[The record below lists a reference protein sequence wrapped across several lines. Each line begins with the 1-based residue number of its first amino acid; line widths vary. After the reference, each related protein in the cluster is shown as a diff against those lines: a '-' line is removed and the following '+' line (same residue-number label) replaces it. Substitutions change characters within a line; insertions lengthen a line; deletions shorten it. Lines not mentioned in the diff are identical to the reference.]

1 MQGQQNESGREG
13 FVQIQASVQRVRDL
27 ARGRL
32 ALEGLIFALAASVAA
47 LVLGV
52 VLFMFAPPV
61 LWLRGLVA
69 LAWVGACA
77 ALIWWRWLRP
87 AKDWEQLHQVGRRVE
102 SSFPALRN
110 DVTASLEFGRQIDQM
125 RQDNHVSVA
134 MVEQLLHKTQRD
146 LTTLGQELDKAAPPA
161 QLKVP
166 VGLTAAALA
175 VLLACALLAPE
186 ATLRGARGLLTGPE
200 LAVALDTGK
209 ARASIIGDILLH
221 YQYPDYTGLGQRTV
235 QNSTGEVEVLKGTQ
249 VEVEGISL
257 RSIQK
262 AELVLTLDQPAE
274 ASPEGEPEAAQP
286 GKATQRI
293 VLQRRPGGRLVAS
306 MIAMHSGSY
315 TVEATLEDG
324 TEVHDG
330 ITRAIRVVPDESPRI
345 EVPRPQGEV
354 DVSPQD
360 QVTFNWLAS
369 DDFGLAEVALVTA
382 FAGDEKNRKRT
393 VIYSPEEQ
401 RDVLPGDARP
411 VDNGAGAALR
421 EKNGDYV
428 LDLAPFELQPRDKLL
443 VYLEAVDNDAITGPK
458 VTASPPVVLKVSS
471 PEDKHLELIQSQEEL
486 FEAMLLLLADYLEE
500 PLGDSY
506 TEANGAVTQ
515 GVPPEW
521 SAQKLSEVYKRALG
535 PFEGAGQVLET
546 MSALVERMKQDPL
559 MLKRDFEMFSRT
571 FRELTELRQAEGK
584 LLDQLRP
591 ASIEARL
598 SRNQMQRLF
607 GARTK
612 TVRGTE
618 HAIIRIEDLVA
629 SQRMENL
636 LDTAKSLQDAK
647 DRLKELLEKYKESK
661 DPALKAE
668 IMRQMQR
675 LRDRMREVMQKM
687 QSQLKKLPKEHMNLE
702 ALERKEM
709 AQKASD
715 AANSME
721 EMMKA
726 LEDGDIDKA
735 MAMMEQMEQDID
747 SMVSNMEGD
756 FEEMQPEGLN
766 ELDKKAS
773 ELMDQIN
780 DLEAQEK
787 QIAKETQQLTEDMER
802 QHQEKMQEQLSAF
815 EEKARAQLDQIR
827 KELDQADTGKLNPRD
842 QRDVERARERVDELE
857 RALKQ
862 KDVAQAAEKAQ
873 QLSQDLDRAR
883 FSLEFQK
890 NAISKNDPRRQ
901 SYQKSQQSVKKAQPP
916 ARDLQNKLQQMM
928 QRGGQPQPS
937 PQQAQKMEQLR
948 QQQQQARQNAQKL
961 GEEVDKA
968 GGDFPMLKE
977 ELGPG
982 LGEAQ
987 QYMEGAEKR
996 LGQAQ
1001 GRKAHE
1007 NEKLALDKLGGLKKS
1022 LKQALKKERMG
1033 GQQGGQQRGK
1043 RLSHEKVKIPGRDG
1057 QAPREFRED
1066 IMDAMKENGLD
1077 DYDQEL
1083 KAYYESL
1090 VK

>member
-1 MQGQQNESGREG
+1 MQGQENKTSREG
-13 FVQIQASVQRVRDL
+13 FAQIQASVQRVRDL

-32 ALEGLIFALAASVAA
+32 ALEGLAFALAASVAA

-52 VLFMFAPPV
+52 VLFMFAPPA
-61 LWLRGLVA
+61 LWLRALVA

-77 ALIWWRWLRP
+77 ALVWWRWLRP
-87 AKDWEQLHQVGRRVE
+87 SREWSDLHQVGRRVE
-102 SSFPALRN
+102 QAFPALRN
-110 DVTASLEFGRQIDQM
+110 DVTASLEFGRTLEDL
-125 RQDNHVSVA
+125 RQKNQVSVA
-134 MVEQLLHKTQRD
+134 MIEQLLAKTQGD
-146 LTTLGQELDKAAPPA
+146 LKALGDKARQAVPPA
-161 QLKVP
+161 RLKLP
-166 VGLTAAALA
+166 VGVTLAALA
-175 VLLACALLAPE
+175 ALMGCAVLAPQ
-186 ATLRGARGLLTGPE
+186 ATLRGARGLLMGPE
-200 LAVALDTGK
+200 LPVEVTSGK

-221 YQYPDYTGLGQRTV
+221 FQYPDYTGLGKRTV
-235 QNSTGEVEVLKGTQ
+235 QNSTGEIEVLKGTQ
-249 VEVEGISL
+249 VEIEGISL
-257 RSIQK
+257 RPLQK
-262 AELVLTLDQPAE
+262 AELVLTLDLPPKEGEAPAE
-274 ASPEGEPEAAQP
+274 GEAA
-286 GKATQRI
+286 GKTTQRI

-306 MIAMHSGSY
+306 LTALHGGSY

-345 EVPRPQGEV
+345 EVTRPQGEV
-354 DVSPQD
+354 DVSPLD

-369 DDFGLAEVALVTA
+369 DDFGLAEVAVVTA
-382 FAGDEKNRKRT
+382 FAGDEKDRKRT
-393 VIYSPEEQ
+393 VIYSPDAQQE
-401 RDVLPGDARP
+401 VLPGDARP
-411 VDNGAGAALR
+411 VDDGSGGALR

-428 LDLAPFELQPRDKLL
+428 LELAPLDLQPRDKLL
-443 VYLEAVDNDAITGPK
+443 VYLEAVDNDSITGPK
-458 VTASPPVVLKVSS
+458 VTSSPPVVLKVSS

-486 FEAMLLLLADYLEE
+486 FEAMLLLLADYLER
-500 PLGDSY
+500 PLGESY
-506 TEANGAVTQ
+506 TEANGAVVE
-515 GVPPEW
+515 GVPPQW
-521 SAQKLSEVYKRALG
+521 DAQRLSEVYKLALG
-535 PFEGAGQVLET
+535 PFEGAGQLLET
-546 MSALVERMKQDPL
+546 MGALVERMKQDPL
-559 MLKRDFEMFSRT
+559 MLKRDFELFSRT

-598 SRNQMQRLF
+598 SRGQMGRLF
-607 GARTK
+607 DARVGTI
-612 TVRGTE
+612 RGTE

-647 DRLKELLEKYKESK
+647 DRLKELLEKYKETQ
-661 DPALKAE
+661 DPELKAE

-675 LRDRMREVMQKM
+675 LRDRMREVMEKM

-726 LEDGDIDKA
+726 LEKGDIDKA
-735 MAMMEQMEQDID
+735 MALMEQMEQDID

-787 QIAKETQQLTEDMER
+787 QIAKETQEVTEEMER
-802 QHQEKMQEQLSAF
+802 QHKEKMQEQLSAF
-815 EEKARAQLDQIR
+815 EEQARKQLDQIR
-827 KELDQADTGKLNPRD
+827 KELDQADTSQLNPQN
-842 QRDVERARERVDELE
+842 QRDVQRARERVDELE
-857 RALKQ
+857 QALKD

-883 FSLEFQK
+883 FSLEFQQ
-890 NAISKNDPRRQ
+890 NAIPRRDPRRQ
-901 SYQKSQQSVKKAQPP
+901 GYQSAQNSVKKAQPP
-916 ARDLQNKLQQMM
+916 ARDLQNKLQQLM
-928 QRGGQPQPS
+928 QQGGQPQPS
-937 PQQAQKMEQLR
+937 QQQAQKMQQL
-948 QQQQQARQNAQKL
+948 QKQQQQARQNAQKL

-968 GGDFPMLKE
+968 GGDFPMLKD

-987 QYMEGAEKR
+987 QFMEGAEKR
-996 LGQAQ
+996 LGQSQ

-1007 NEKLALDKLGGLKKS
+1007 NEKLALDKLGGLKQS

-1033 GQQGGQQRGK
+1033 GQQGGQQQSK

-1077 DYDQEL
+1077 DYSQEL